1 MVFFAQAFSRC
12 CNRYAFLDV
21 SAKNPWSNRNWIE
34 FRKQFT
40 HRFSEQFRNVK
51 WEVRSQ
57 DLKALIFLNILS
69 VRLWQNW
76 KTCSWKSLQLFE
88 ALKKSQANTNYE
100 PNMTLNSECPNLFD
114 QFLVTDCPRPH
125 PPPVT
130 QTSGGMQVWQ
140 TVSSVRQRA
149 RNAEQ
154 ITKKWGNSVHTP
166 DIPRCFCCRLWCIQY
181 INDVYMI
188 YEYLLWCT
196 WVYIYIYIIKKCR
209 WCIYDIQYDVCYFSF
224 IRHM

>member
-1 MVFFAQAFSRC
+1 M
-12 CNRYAFLDV
+12 
-21 SAKNPWSNRNWIE
+21 
-34 FRKQFT
+34 
-40 HRFSEQFRNVK
+40 
-51 WEVRSQ
+51 
-57 DLKALIFLNILS
+57 
-69 VRLWQNW
+69 
-76 KTCSWKSLQLFE
+76 
-88 ALKKSQANTNYE
+88 
-100 PNMTLNSECPNLFD
+100 PNLFD

-196 WVYIYIYIIKKCR
+196 WVYIYILSKNVDDAYMIFNMMFVIFHL
-209 WCIYDIQYDVCYFSF
+209 YDICNVHIQHVFIYLYIYVLAFQYTCVDF
-224 IRHM
+224 ISSRSCTCWCNSPISNWITVGFASDFVH